1 MSFGRRMARI
11 ARGVGRSVTESLRL
25 PGRAERDARR
35 QREQAEAEARAEAET
50 LVVPDALK
58 DWQNPPAAPA
68 PGLPDV
74 AGTRPERAVPPAEY
88 LPPPTTVPAAAA
100 DDAVVVAYA
109 VLGLPA
115 GANLGRVESAYR
127 RLKERYKPE
136 QFADDAVKGARARQQ
151 DARLDEAYHTLRQ
164 ALVRE
169 RRL

>member
-58 DWQNPPAAPA
+58 DWQNPPAAPV

-74 AGTRPERAVPPAEY
+74 ARPPPAPPVPPAQDIK
-88 LPPPTTVPAAAA
+88 PPPNRPAPAPPPPG
-100 DDAVVVAYA
+100 VVAYA